1 MVLIWDW
8 SVCLTLKMI
17 HWHFTIHLPVDHLI
31 DNRSLSRH
39 TLYLSAVLLSGTPW
53 TWADST
59 SSLALFFTIRK
70 RPITSTLRFRLTPR
84 AAAFLA
90 KKTLSINKLVDN
102 KNQEESNLK
111 LMWSFWE
118 NFSQWH
124 NESAHK
130 DALFLCIGVISW
142 KLTQSF
148 IQTKNDMHIHTN
160 WHLRTLAGS

>member
-1 MVLIWDW
+1 MVGMFVCLCLTSKKPSEQEFFVPVGTDLGVKLLKGVRLPMVLIRDW
-8 SVCLTLKMI
+8 SVCLSLKMI

-39 TLYLSAVLLSGTPW
+39 TLYLSAVLLSGAPW

-70 RPITSTLRFRLTPR
+70 QPITSTLRFRLTPR

-102 KNQEESNLK
+102 KNQEESNWK
-111 LMWSFWE
+111 PCGHFE
-118 NFSQWH
+118 
-124 NESAHK
+124 K
-130 DALFLCIGVISW
+130 FLPV
-142 KLTQSF
+142 T
-148 IQTKNDMHIHTN
+148 
-160 WHLRTLAGS
+160 